1 MYPGPWWLALVL
13 CLAAPCGPM
22 QVPASTA
29 HAPVGTS
36 LLAVYHYCHDDAY
49 SVAYQNRSAP
59 PPPVSL

>member
-1 MYPGPWWLALVL
+1 MVL